1 MAYNPTTMI
10 ISAPVSIYDLQRA
23 VPVTLRR
30 TNSNTGQVETVSSN
44 DLGVLCAAVVGDT
57 IPANDGYGSWTVISR
72 IKINMWARY
81 KPMKRNKIGPLE
93 TSDRVAANYGITNIP
108 TWININKMANL
119 WFGIDTSSTN
129 APDCGLQA
137 DYWYYERPTGGNS
150 SQYRLTDFSEYP
162 VSANAYGYFHNAEA
176 PIGYHGVSQ
185 YYISPIGNLRLH
197 YDTGAQDP
205 RTLVLSDLVWPGS
218 TQYPIGNMHFGVM
231 LRKAGTNTVYAVT
244 QRSYDSETGQWTE
257 YTMADLQVMN
267 AWVDIH
273 QENAQFAGNYEMFP
287 FASSEAI
294 PFTSSL
300 GGYTNGKFLAIL
312 EKESINIQIQY
323 AEFTIAGL
331 AAFRMS
337 SMSTRLLYYEFM
349 VTNTSYNVNRM
360 AANYTLTVYKSD
372 GVTEIASESGSAS
385 VPYGSGNGVFVQ
397 DSIDLAQY
405 PGGWSS
411 ASSVRLIVTVGDV
424 AIVFK
429 HSSSDVTVVTDH
441 A

>member
-1 MAYNPTTMI
+1 MAYNPNTHI

-30 TNSNTGQVETVSSN
+30 TNSSTGQVETISSS
-44 DLGVLCAAVVGDT
+44 DLGVLCAAVSGET
-57 IPANDGYGSWTVISR
+57 IPASDGYGSWTVLSR
-72 IKINMWARY
+72 IKINKWAKF
-81 KPMKRNKIGPLE
+81 KPIKRNKIDPLQ
-93 TSDRVAANYGITNIP
+93 TSDRVNANYGITNIP
-108 TWININKMANL
+108 TWTVIGKMANF

-137 DYWYYERPTGGNS
+137 DYWTYERPTGGNS

-162 VSANAYGYFHNAEA
+162 VSANAYGYFHNADS
-176 PIGYHGVSQ
+176 PIKYHGVSQ

-218 TQYPIGNMHFGVM
+218 TQYPIGSMHFGVL
-231 LRKAGTNTVYAVT
+231 LRKAGTTTIYAVT

-257 YTMADLQVMN
+257 YTMAQTLQMG

-273 QENAQFAGNYEMFP
+273 TESELFAGNYEMFP

-294 PFTSSL
+294 PFTNSWS
-300 GGYTNGKFLAIL
+300 GINNGKFLAIL
-312 EKESINIQIQY
+312 EKESISIQIQY

-349 VTNTSYNVNRM
+349 VTNTSYNINAM
-360 AANYTLTVYKSD
+360 TANYTLTVFKSD
-372 GVTEIASESGSAS
+372 GVTEIASESGSTN
-385 VPYGSGNGVFVQ
+385 VPYGAGNGVFVQ

-411 ASSVRLIVTVGDV
+411 ASSVRLIVTVGNV
-424 AIVFK
+424 GIVFK
-429 HSSSDVTVVTDH
+429 RSSSGVTVVTDH

>member
-1 MAYNPTTMI
+1 MAYNPNTHI

-30 TNSNTGQVETVSSN
+30 TNSYTGQVETVSSN

-108 TWININKMANL
+108 TWININNMANF

-137 DYWYYERPTGGNS
+137 DYWTYERPTGGNS

-205 RTLVLSDLVWPGS
+205 RTLLLSDLVWPGS
-218 TQYPIGNMHFGVM
+218 TQYPIGSMHFGVM

-257 YTMADLQVMN
+257 YTMADIQVMN

-273 QENAQFAGNYEMFP
+273 QENAQFAGNYEIFP

-300 GGYTNGKFLAIL
+300 GGYRNGKFLAIL

-385 VPYGSGNGVFVQ
+385 VPYGSANGVFVQ
-397 DSIDLAQY
+397 DAIDLAQY

-424 AIVFK
+424 TIVFK
-429 HSSSDVTVVTDH
+429 RSSSDVTVVTDH